1 MSPTQWQV
9 VIAAFVAAFTLMVF
23 IINLF
28 SRIKAL
34 EIEVTQLRENEKNTN
49 GKFDEIMVLLR
60 DILIKLEGKANRPQS
75 L

>member
-1 MSPTQWQV
+1 MSPIQWQV
-9 VIAAFVAAFTLMVF
+9 IIAGFVAAFTLMVF

-34 EIEVTQLRENEKNTN
+34 EIEVAQLRENEKNTN